1 MIGLLDWLTVPWQGG
16 DWMWRGM
23 LTVHLVAIGC
33 AVLGVFLY
41 LRRMSLLADA
51 LAHVALPG
59 IVVAFLL
66 SGSLEAPVMLAGAAG
81 VGFLSAVCIEALS
94 NRPNIRS
101 DAAIGIVFTSFFAV
115 GIILLS
121 TVVRDAHIDTHCVLF
136 GDLLGV
142 SDRTILLV
150 STTVPVVLVLV
161 AVFYRWLAA
170 SSFDP
175 RFAASLGI
183 PVVAVNYGL
192 MTAVTVT
199 AVAGF
204 EAVGAILVIALII
217 VPAATAHLLADRL
230 IAMIGWSVAHAVVSC
245 WVGMYLAIAINTS
258 PAGAIV
264 VVGGA
269 LYLFAFLFAPRYGRL
284 ATLWRRRRDEGG
296 HRSSATPP
304 P

>member
-1 MIGLLDWLTVPWQGG
+1 MSFLVDPWTWG

-23 LTVHLVAIGC
+23 LTVHLVAIAS

-59 IVVAFLL
+59 IVAAFLVT
-66 SGSLEAPVMLAGAAG
+66 GSLDGPVMLAGAVV
-81 VGFLSAVCIEALS
+81 VGLIASWSIESLAR
-94 NRPNIRS
+94 RPGIKG

-115 GIILLS
+115 GVILLS
-121 TVVRDAHIDTHCVLF
+121 TVVRDAHIDSHCLLF

-142 SDRTILLV
+142 SDRALGLV
-150 STTVPVVLVLV
+150 IVVVPTVLVLV
-161 AVFYRWLAA
+161 AGFWRWLAV

-175 RFAASLGI
+175 RFALSIGV
-183 PVVAVNYGL
+183 PVGALNYGL
-192 MTAVTVT
+192 MTSVTVT

-230 IAMIGWSVAHAVVSC
+230 IAMIGWAVAHTVLSC
-245 WVGMYLAIAINTS
+245 WIGMYLAIYWNTS
-258 PAGAIV
+258 AAGAIV
-264 VVGGA
+264 TVGGA
-269 LYLFAFLFAPRYGRL
+269 LYLLVFLFAPRHGRAKNL
-284 ATLWRRRRDEGG
+284 RRALLRRG
-296 HRSSATPP
+296 SSASP
-304 P
+304 

>member
-1 MIGLLDWLTVPWQGG
+1 MIAIIDWLVGPWQWG

-59 IVVAFLL
+59 IVAAFLI
-66 SGSLEAPVMLAGAAG
+66 SGSLDAPIMLAGAVA
-81 VGFLSAVCIEALS
+81 VGLFSAASIEALS
-94 NRPNIRS
+94 SRPNIRS
-101 DAAIGIVFTSFFAV
+101 DAAIGIVFTSLFAAGV
-115 GIILLS
+115 ILLS
-121 TVVRDAHIDTHCVLF
+121 TVVRDAHIDTHCLLF
-136 GDLLGV
+136 GDVLGI
-142 SDRTILLV
+142 SDRALWLVVVVVPTVLLLV
-150 STTVPVVLVLV
+150 AL
-161 AVFYRWLAA
+161 FYRWLAV

-175 RFAASLGI
+175 RFAAAIGV
-183 PVVAVNYGL
+183 PVAAINYGL

-230 IAMIGWSVAHAVVSC
+230 VSMIAWSVGHTVASC
-245 WVGMYLAIAINTS
+245 WIGMYLAIGLNTS
-258 PAGAIV
+258 AAGAIV
-264 VVGGA
+264 TVGGV
-269 LYLFAFLFAPRYGRL
+269 LYLAAFLFAPRHGRL
-284 ATLWRRRRDEGG
+284 IRLLSARQAAAGG
-296 HRSSATPP
+296 ESKK
-304 P
+304 

>member
-1 MIGLLDWLTVPWQGG
+1 MMELMQWLVDPWYWG

-59 IVVAFLL
+59 VVAAFMI
-66 SGSLEAPVMLAGAAG
+66 SGSLDASVMVLGAVVVGLVTAVSIQALA
-81 VGFLSAVCIEALS
+81 

-101 DAAIGIVFTSFFAV
+101 DAAIGIVFTSLFAGGV
-115 GIILLS
+115 ILLS
-121 TVVRDAHIDTHCVLF
+121 TVVRDAHIDTHCLLF

-142 SDRTILLV
+142 SDRAILLV
-150 STTVPVVLVLV
+150 VTVVPAVLVLV
-161 AVFYRWLAA
+161 ALFYRWLAV
-170 SSFDP
+170 SSFDI
-175 RFAASLGI
+175 RFAAAIGI
-183 PVVAVNYGL
+183 PVAAVNYGL

-199 AVAGF
+199 VVAGF

-230 IAMIGWSVAHAVVSC
+230 WAMISWSVAHAVVSC
-245 WVGMYLAIAINTS
+245 WVGMYLAIAVNTS
-258 PAGAIV
+258 AAGAIV
-264 VVGGA
+264 CVGGG
-269 LYLFAFLFAPRYGRL
+269 LYLLAFLFSPRHGRVVRW
-284 ATLWRRRRDEGG
+284 AQGR
-296 HRSSATPP
+296 
-304 P
+304 

>member
-1 MIGLLDWLTVPWQGG
+1 MMALIEWLVAPWQWG

-59 IVVAFLL
+59 IVAAFLV
-66 SGSLEAPVMLAGAAG
+66 SGSLDAPIMLAGAIV
-81 VGFLSAVCIEALS
+81 VGLVSAISIETLAS
-94 NRPNIRS
+94 RPNIRS

-115 GIILLS
+115 GVILLS
-121 TVVRDAHIDTHCVLF
+121 TVVRDAHIDTHCLLF

-142 SDRTILLV
+142 SDRAMFLV
-150 STTVPVVLVLV
+150 VTVVPAVLMLVV
-161 AVFYRWLAA
+161 VFYRWLAV
-170 SSFDP
+170 SSFDL
-175 RFAASLGI
+175 RFASAIGI

-217 VPAATAHLLADRL
+217 VPGATAHLLADRL
-230 IAMIGWSVAHAVVSC
+230 ITMIAWSVAHAIVSS
-245 WVGMYLAIAINTS
+245 WVGMYVAIAVNTS
-258 PAGAIV
+258 AAGAIV

-269 LYLFAFLFAPRYGRL
+269 LYLAAFLFAPRHGRIVML
-284 ATLWRRRRDEGG
+284 LRRRARRRHDI
-296 HRSSATPP
+296 TPTS
-304 P
+304 